1 MKKEFMMKKIRNMK
15 TTVKISS
22 CTQTHSHNMREASL
36 GEVEEEVADG
46 ETVDEVAE
54 GLDINRMV
62 INKTVINRMDMAIIG
77 KKEMHQRSS
86 ASGVIK

>member
-1 MKKEFMMKKIRNMK
+1 MNKEFMMKKMRNMK
-15 TTVKISS
+15 TRVKISS
-22 CTQTHSHNMREASL
+22 CTQTHSHNMRETSL

-62 INKTVINRMDMAIIG
+62 INRMDMAIIG